1 MNSGARRDFTVA
13 GPIPD
18 QFDGCRLA
26 RVGKSWLRG
35 VREASGRKSRPG
47 TGSLHAV
54 TVEAA
59 AEVTKPL
66 KPSME
71 RVAMATW
78 RACRPYSK

>member
-1 MNSGARRDFTVA
+1 MNNGARRDFTVVT
-13 GPIPD
+13 GPIQD

-26 RVGKSWLRG
+26 HVGKSWLRG

-47 TGSLHAV
+47 TGSLHPV
-54 TVEAA
+54 TVEA

-66 KPSME
+66 KLSME

-78 RACRPYSK
+78 RACRP